1 MPPEL
6 HERLMLLKN
15 LAGLCTLL
23 PAHFAGKYEPCRAD
37 QPHLATSSN
46 VFAAC

>member
-37 QPHLATSSN
+37 QPWPSSN